1 MKVLLVCDP
10 GPDPD
15 DVKVLLCAA
24 ALHRASSV
32 PFELLGVVCNGGGDA
47 LGRARLAKAVLR
59 QAGAPDVPVSAG
71 SAGVARRARDY
82 EYALPGWADAAAAVE
97 EEGSLLLRVLRDERH
112 GPGSVSVVAQAALTD
127 VAAAMAAEP
136 ALFCAKVRRLAVVG
150 GLRRAGEAAPAAG
163 GGGGGGCWEPD
174 DSHNNLFDLPAATA
188 AYDFCLARAV
198 PLLVL
203 GRAAVPLLPME
214 LAERFASTGHP
225 LLAYLC
231 AAQRQGL
238 VELWG
243 KVQDSTRIRRRQ
255 QGGCAGAG
263 GGDGG
268 DSSSGSSAALP
279 ERCDVP
285 WFFATFCGVGEAA
298 FAAGGWAAQ
307 AAEEGFRIE
316 GHLAGTVKPYDVAGF
331 MALLQLQLAGEDDS
345 SRRHDGGDGGDGG
358 APNFDF
364 GFDFEAARV
373 TPAVGG
379 CASHFLLQESVHTPR
394 EGAVAQFLAWAYEDV
409 VAHSGA
415 ALGRTGGGGSAAGDE
430 SPA

>member
-32 PFELLGVVCNGGGDA
+32 LFELLGVVCNGGGDA

-59 QAGAPDVPVSAG
+59 LAGVPDVPVSAG

-82 EYALPGWADAAAAVE
+82 EYALPGWAGAAAAVE
-97 EEGSLLLRVLRDERH
+97 EEGSLLLRVLRNERH

-150 GLRRAGEAAPAAG
+150 GLRRVG
-163 GGGGGGCWEPD
+163 GGWEPD

-188 AYDFCLARAV
+188 AYAFCLARAV

-214 LAERFASTGHP
+214 LAERFAATGHP

-231 AAQRQGL
+231 TAQRSGL

-243 KVQDSTRIRRRQ
+243 KVQDSTRIRLRQ
-255 QGGCAGAG
+255 QGGCAEAVGGGG

-268 DSSSGSSAALP
+268 GDSGDGSSSAPLP
-279 ERCDVP
+279 ARCGVP
-285 WFFATFCGVGEAA
+285 WYFATFCGVGEAA
-298 FAAGGWAAQ
+298 FAAGGWAAR
-307 AAEEGFRIE
+307 AEEEGFRIE

-331 MALLQLQLAGEDDS
+331 MALLQLQLAGEEVAADDS
-345 SRRHDGGDGGDGG
+345 SRDAGNGG

-364 GFDFEAARV
+364 GFDFEAARIA
-373 TPAVGG
+373 PAVGG
-379 CASHFLLQESVHTPR
+379 CASHFLLQEPVHAPR
-394 EGAVAQFLAWAYEDV
+394 EGAVAQFLSWAYEDV

-415 ALGRTGGGGSAAGDE
+415 ALGAPRAPRVAN
-430 SPA
+430 A